1 MEGERLFMEEL
12 EQKLER
18 VTEGR
23 EQKEVMSLKAKLQ
36 YTYNNE
42 KSIFKLQST
51 EMLMFKESS

>member
-1 MEGERLFMEEL
+1 MFMEEI

-23 EQKEVMSLKAKLQ
+23 EQKEVTSLKTKLQ

-42 KSIFKLQST
+42 KSIFKL
-51 EMLMFKESS
+51 

>member
-23 EQKEVMSLKAKLQ
+23 EQKEVMSLRAKLQ
-36 YTYNNE
+36 YIYYNE
-42 KSIFKLQST
+42 KNIFKL
-51 EMLMFKESS
+51 

>member
-1 MEGERLFMEEL
+1 MFMEEI

-23 EQKEVMSLKAKLQ
+23 EQKEVTSLKAKLQ

-42 KSIFKLQST
+42 KSIFKL
-51 EMLMFKESS
+51 

>member
-12 EQKLER
+12 EQELKR

-42 KSIFKLQST
+42 KNIFKL
-51 EMLMFKESS
+51 

>member
-1 MEGERLFMEEL
+1 MEGERLFMEDL
-12 EQKLER
+12 EEKLER

-42 KSIFKLQST
+42 KNIFKL
-51 EMLMFKESS
+51 

>member
-1 MEGERLFMEEL
+1 MEEL

-18 VTEGR
+18 ETEGR

-42 KSIFKLQST
+42 KDIFKL
-51 EMLMFKESS
+51 